1 LLLPVDV
8 QPVMVDLL
16 RSVDLMRPR
25 RSTISP
31 NATSPPPSA
40 VAAITTEEAARH
52 IEDSK

>member
-8 QPVMVDLL
+8 QPVM
-16 RSVDLMRPR
+16 VDLMRPR